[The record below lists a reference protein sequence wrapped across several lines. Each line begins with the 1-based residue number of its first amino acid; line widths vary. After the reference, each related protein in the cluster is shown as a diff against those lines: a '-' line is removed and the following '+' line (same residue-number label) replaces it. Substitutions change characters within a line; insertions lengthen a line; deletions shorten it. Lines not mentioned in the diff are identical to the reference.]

1 MKKLF
6 TSYSVPVL
14 LGILIFAS
22 DFLNTSLFNFFGDR
36 NFAVWFVLSIL
47 CFACGWYINRSLG
60 WQLGGRVVFAVIVS
74 VTIISIAIIVFFNE
88 YFSTFEVL
96 TENLIL
102 FSLRNITLG
111 AMGIFGMAIQ
121 EVVSGE
127 KEALILREKV
137 KVLEAT
143 AADSK
148 KEAELLLKEAT
159 LKAEKINNDSEANAK
174 NTILKKERIEQ
185 ELKDFIQIERE
196 LIKRYEDLK

>member
-1 MKKLF
+1 MKKF
-6 TSYSVPVL
+6 FASYIVPVL
-14 LGILIFAS
+14 LGLLIFAS
-22 DFLNTSLFNFFGDR
+22 DFLNTSLFNFGDR

-60 WQLGGRVVFAVIVS
+60 WQLGGKVVFAVIVAVTLIS
-74 VTIISIAIIVFFNE
+74 VAIIIFFNE
-88 YFSTFEVL
+88 YFGTFEL
-96 TENLIL
+96 LAENLIL

-121 EVVSGE
+121 EILSGE

-148 KEAELLLKEAT
+148 KEAELLMREAR
-159 LKAEKINNDSEANAK
+159 LNADKIVSEAEASAK
-174 NTILKKERIEQ
+174 NIFLKKERIEQ
-185 ELKDFIQIERE
+185 ELKEFIQTERE
-196 LIKRYEDLK
+196 LLKRYEELK

>member
-1 MKKLF
+1 M
-6 TSYSVPVL
+6 
-14 LGILIFAS
+14 
-22 DFLNTSLFNFFGDR
+22 
-36 NFAVWFVLSIL
+36 L

-60 WQLGGRVVFAVIVS
+60 WQLGGRVVFSAIVS

-111 AMGIFGMAIQ
+111 AMGIFGMSIQ

-143 AADSK
+143 AADSR

-159 LKAEKINNDSEANAK
+159 LKAEKIINDSEANAK
-174 NTILKKERIEQ
+174 NTFLKKERIEQ

>member
-6 TSYSVPVL
+6 ASYSVPFL

-22 DFLNTSLFNFFGDR
+22 NFLNTSLFNFGDR

-47 CFACGWYINRSLG
+47 SFTCGWYINRSLG
-60 WQLGGRVVFAVIVS
+60 WQYGGKVVFAVIVA
-74 VTIISIAIIVFFNE
+74 VTIISIAIIIFFNE
-88 YFSTFEVL
+88 YFGTFELL

-111 AMGIFGMAIQ
+111 AMGIFGMAVQ
-121 EVVSGE
+121 EILSGE

-148 KEAELLLKEAT
+148 KEAELLLREAQ
-159 LKAEKINNDSEANAK
+159 LKAEKIINDSEAKAK
-174 NTILKKERIEQ
+174 NIMLKKERIEQ
-185 ELKDFIQIERE
+185 ELKDFIQTERE
-196 LIKRYEDLK
+196 LIKRYEDAK

>member
-22 DFLNTSLFNFFGDR
+22 DFLNTSLFNFGDR

-60 WQLGGRVVFAVIVS
+60 WQLGGRVVFSAIVS
-74 VTIISIAIIVFFNE
+74 VTIISIAIIVFFDE

-111 AMGIFGMAIQ
+111 AMGIFGMSIQ

-148 KEAELLLKEAT
+148 KEAELLLKEAS
-159 LKAEKINNDSEANAK
+159 LKAEKIINDSEANAK

>member
-1 MKKLF
+1 MKKIF
-6 TSYSVPVL
+6 ASYSVPFL
-14 LGILIFAS
+14 LGLLIFAS
-22 DFLNTSLFNFFGDR
+22 NFLNTSLFNFGDR

-47 CFACGWYINRSLG
+47 SFACGWYINRSLK
-60 WQLGGRVVFAVIVS
+60 WQLGGKVVFAVIVA
-74 VTIISIAIIVFFNE
+74 VTIISIAIIIFFNE
-88 YFSTFEVL
+88 YFGTFELL

-121 EVVSGE
+121 EILSGE

-148 KEAELLLKEAT
+148 KEAELLLREASI
-159 LKAEKINNDSEANAK
+159 KAEKIINDAEATAK
-174 NTILKKERIEQ
+174 NIILKKERIEQ
-185 ELKDFIQIERE
+185 ELKEFIQTERE
-196 LIKRYEDLK
+196 LLKRYEELK

>member
-22 DFLNTSLFNFFGDR
+22 DFLNTSLFNFGDR

-60 WQLGGRVVFAVIVS
+60 WQLGGRVVFAVIVA

-111 AMGIFGMAIQ
+111 AMGIFGMSIQ

-159 LKAEKINNDSEANAK
+159 LKAEKIINDSEANAK

>member
-1 MKKLF
+1 MKKLL

-22 DFLNTSLFNFFGDR
+22 DFLNTSLFNFGDR

-60 WQLGGRVVFAVIVS
+60 WQKGGRVVFAVIVS
-74 VTIISIAIIVFFNE
+74 ITIISIAIIVFFNE
-88 YFSTFEVL
+88 YFATFELL

-148 KEAELLLKEAT
+148 KEAELLLREASI
-159 LKAEKINNDSEANAK
+159 KAEKIINDSEAKAK
-174 NTILKKERIEQ
+174 NTILRKERIEE
-185 ELKDFIQIERE
+185 ELQDFIQTERE

>member
-1 MKKLF
+1 MKKFF
-6 TSYSVPVL
+6 TKYSVPVL
-14 LGILIFAS
+14 LGLLIFSS
-22 DFLNTSLFNFFGDR
+22 DFLNTSLFNFGDR

-60 WQLGGRVVFAVIVS
+60 WQLGGKVVFAVIVAVTLIS
-74 VTIISIAIIVFFNE
+74 VAIIIFFNE
-88 YFSTFEVL
+88 YFGIFELL

-121 EVVSGE
+121 EIVSGE

-148 KEAELLLKEAT
+148 KEAELLLREASI
-159 LKAEKINNDSEANAK
+159 KAEKIINDSEATAK
-174 NTILKKERIEQ
+174 NIILKKERIEQ
-185 ELKDFIQIERE
+185 ELKEFIQTERE
-196 LIKRYEDLK
+196 LLKRYEELK

>member
-6 TSYSVPVL
+6 TSYNVPVL

-22 DFLNTSLFNFFGDR
+22 DFLNTSLFNFGDR

-47 CFACGWYINRSLG
+47 CFPCGWYLNKSLG

-88 YFSTFEVL
+88 YFATFEVL

-148 KEAELLLKEAT
+148 KEAELLLKEAS
-159 LKAEKINNDSEANAK
+159 LKAEKIINDSEANAK

>member
-1 MKKLF
+1 MKKFF
-6 TSYSVPVL
+6 TSYIVPVL
-14 LGILIFAS
+14 LGLLIFAS
-22 DFLNTSLFNFFGDR
+22 DFLNTSLFNFGDR

-60 WQLGGRVVFAVIVS
+60 WQLGGKVVFAVIVA
-74 VTIISIAIIVFFNE
+74 VTIISVAIIIFFNE
-88 YFSTFEVL
+88 YFGTFELL

-121 EVVSGE
+121 EIVSGE

-148 KEAELLLKEAT
+148 KEAELLMREARLNADKIVTEAEAT
-159 LKAEKINNDSEANAK
+159 ATNIF
-174 NTILKKERIEQ
+174 LKKERIEQ
-185 ELKDFIQIERE
+185 ELKEFIQTERE
-196 LIKRYEDLK
+196 LLKRYEELK

>member
-1 MKKLF
+1 MKKFF
-6 TSYSVPVL
+6 TKYSVPVL
-14 LGILIFAS
+14 LGLLIFAS
-22 DFLNTSLFNFFGDR
+22 DFLNTSLFNFGDR

-60 WQLGGRVVFAVIVS
+60 WQLGGKVIFAVIVA
-74 VTIISIAIIVFFNE
+74 VTIISIAIIIFFNE
-88 YFSTFEVL
+88 YFGTFEL
-96 TENLIL
+96 LSENLIL

-121 EVVSGE
+121 EIVSGE

-137 KVLEAT
+137 KVFEAT

-148 KEAELLLKEAT
+148 KEAELLMKEAQ
-159 LKAEKINNDSEANAK
+159 LKAEKIINDAEATAK
-174 NTILKKERIEQ
+174 NLILKKERIEQ
-185 ELKDFIQIERE
+185 ELKEFIHTERE

>member
-1 MKKLF
+1 MKKF
-6 TSYSVPVL
+6 FASYSVPFL
-14 LGILIFAS
+14 LGLLIFAS
-22 DFLNTSLFNFFGDR
+22 NFLNTSLFNFGDR

-47 CFACGWYINRSLG
+47 SFACGWYINRSLG
-60 WQLGGRVVFAVIVS
+60 WQYGGKVVFAVIVA
-74 VTIISIAIIVFFNE
+74 VTIISIAIIIFFNE
-88 YFSTFEVL
+88 YFGTFELL

-121 EVVSGE
+121 EILSGE

-148 KEAELLLKEAT
+148 KEAELLLREAQ
-159 LKAEKINNDSEANAK
+159 LKAEIIINDSEASAK
-174 NTILKKERIEQ
+174 NITLKKERIEQ
-185 ELKDFIQIERE
+185 ELKEFIQTERE
-196 LIKRYEDLK
+196 LLKRYEELK

>member
-22 DFLNTSLFNFFGDR
+22 DFLNTSLFNFGDR

-47 CFACGWYINRSLG
+47 CFACGWYVNRTLG
-60 WQLGGRVVFAVIVS
+60 WQHGGRVVFAVIVS
-74 VTIISIAIIVFFNE
+74 VTLISVAIIVFFDE
-88 YFSTFEVL
+88 YFGTFEVL

-111 AMGIFGMAIQ
+111 AMGIFGMSIQ

-143 AADSK
+143 AADSR
-148 KEAELLLKEAT
+148 KEAELLLREAT
-159 LKAEKINNDSEANAK
+159 IKAEKIINDSEANAK